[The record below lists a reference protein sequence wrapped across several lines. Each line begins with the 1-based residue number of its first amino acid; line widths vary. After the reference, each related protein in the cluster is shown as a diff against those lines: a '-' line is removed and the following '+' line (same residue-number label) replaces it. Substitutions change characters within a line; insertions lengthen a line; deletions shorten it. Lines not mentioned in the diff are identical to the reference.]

1 MALGLFAGMA
11 LFLILFWLKIIAVFV
26 LAIIFWIR
34 MLIDSINRKYK
45 SENDKIVWVLVI
57 VLLGLLGAIIYYFV
71 VKTKK

>member
-11 LFLILFWLKIIAVFV
+11 LFLILFWLIIIAVFV
-26 LAIIFWIR
+26 IAIIFWIR

>member
-11 LFLILFWLKIIAVFV
+11 LFLILFWLIIIAVFV